1 MADLLVSPGPGP
13 GPQLVPIVEYLV
25 VAAPEVISVSIL
37 AQHWPDCGLLAPEGQ
52 AGEEGDVGVSG
63 GGGHRHGSG
72 GHTHPRPH

>member
-1 MADLLVSPGPGP
+1 MMADLLVSPGPGP

-25 VAAPEVISVSIL
+25 VAAPIRSEQS
-37 AQHWPDCGLLAPEGQ
+37 QHWPDCDLLAPEGQ